1 MYPKISDLINDIFGT
16 HIQLPIQSYGMMMA
30 IAFVVAG
37 LILNSEL
44 KRKEK
49 ERILKPHS
57 KKIIEGL
64 PATPFEIAFSGFIAF
79 ILGFKIIG
87 IILDYKFFV
96 DNPQE
101 YILSWKGSWL
111 GGLLVG
117 GFSAY
122 YTWHSKEKKKLSK
135 PKTKFVEIHPHE
147 LTLNILF
154 VAAVFGLIGAKL
166 FDMMEHLDELFRD
179 PLGTLFSFS
188 GLSFYGGL
196 ILGAIA
202 VILYTKKHGIAFEHI
217 ADATAPALILA
228 YAVGRIGCQLA
239 GDGCWGIPNPNP
251 KPQWLSFL
259 PNWLWSF
266 NYPHNVINEGI
277 PIPGCEGQH
286 CFVLPQPVFPT
297 PLYETIICTLFFL
310 ILWGIRKKLSIPG
323 LLFGIYLMLNALE
336 RFFIEEIRVNRNYKI
351 IGSIELSQAQIIAI
365 AIFITGVVLSFIF
378 YRKHKKLQTQ
388 RI

>member
-30 IAFVVAG
+30 IAFVVGG

-44 KRKEK
+44 KRKEREK
-49 ERILKPHS
+49 ILKPHS

-64 PATPFEIAFSGFIAF
+64 PATPFEIALSGFIAF

-111 GGLLVG
+111 GGILVG

-228 YAVGRIGCQLA
+228 YAIGRIGCQLA

-310 ILWGIRKKLSIPG
+310 ILWGIRKKLNIPG

-378 YRKHKKLQTQ
+378 YRKYKKLQTQ

>member
-1 MYPKISDLINDIFGT
+1 M
-16 HIQLPIQSYGMMMA
+16 
-30 IAFVVAG
+30 
-37 LILNSEL
+37 
-44 KRKEK
+44 
-49 ERILKPHS
+49 
-57 KKIIEGL
+57 
-64 PATPFEIAFSGFIAF
+64 PATPFEIALSGFIAF

-111 GGLLVG
+111 GGILVG

-310 ILWGIRKKLSIPG
+310 ILWGIRKKLNIPG

-336 RFFIEEIRVNRNYKI
+336 RFFIEEIRVNRKYKI

-378 YRKHKKLQTQ
+378 YRKYKKLQTQ

>member
-30 IAFVVAG
+30 IAFVVGG

-44 KRKEK
+44 KRKEREK
-49 ERILKPHS
+49 ILKPHS

-64 PATPFEIAFSGFIAF
+64 PATPFEIALSGFIAF

>member
-30 IAFVVAG
+30 IAFVVGG

-44 KRKEK
+44 KRKEREK
-49 ERILKPHS
+49 ILKPHS

-64 PATPFEIAFSGFIAF
+64 PATPFEIALSGFIAF

-87 IILDYKFFV
+87 IILDYKFLV

-111 GGLLVG
+111 GGILVG

-228 YAVGRIGCQLA
+228 YAIGRIGCQLA

-310 ILWGIRKKLSIPG
+310 ILWGIRKKLNIPG

-378 YRKHKKLQTQ
+378 YRKYKKLQTQ

>member
-44 KRKEK
+44 KRKER

-64 PATPFEIAFSGFIAF
+64 PATPFEIASSGFIAF

-111 GGLLVG
+111 GGILVG

-188 GLSFYGGL
+188 GLAFYGGL

-202 VILYTKKHGIAFEHI
+202 VILYTKKYDIAFEHI
-217 ADATAPALILA
+217 ADATAPALMLA

-365 AIFITGVVLSFIF
+365 AIFITGVALSFIF
-378 YRKHKKLQTQ
+378 YRKYKKLQTQ

>member
-111 GGLLVG
+111 GGILVG

-188 GLSFYGGL
+188 GLTFYGGL

-310 ILWGIRKKLSIPG
+310 ILWGIRKKLNIPG

>member
-30 IAFVVAG
+30 IAFVVGG

-44 KRKEK
+44 KRKEREK
-49 ERILKPHS
+49 ILKPHS

-64 PATPFEIAFSGFIAF
+64 PATPFEIALSGFIAF

-111 GGLLVG
+111 GGILVG

-154 VAAVFGLIGAKL
+154 VAVVFGLIGAKL

-188 GLSFYGGL
+188 GLTFYGGL

-310 ILWGIRKKLSIPG
+310 ILWGIRKKLNIPG

-378 YRKHKKLQTQ
+378 YRKYKKLQTQ

>member
-44 KRKEK
+44 KRKER

-64 PATPFEIAFSGFIAF
+64 PATPFEIALSGFIAF

-111 GGLLVG
+111 GGILVG

-310 ILWGIRKKLSIPG
+310 ILWGIRKKLNIPG
-323 LLFGIYLMLNALE
+323 LLFGIYLILNALE

-378 YRKHKKLQTQ
+378 YRKYKKLQTQ

>member
-44 KRKEK
+44 KRKEREK
-49 ERILKPHS
+49 ILKPHS

-64 PATPFEIAFSGFIAF
+64 PATPFEIALSGFIAF

-111 GGLLVG
+111 GGILVG

-166 FDMMEHLDELFRD
+166 FDIMEHLDELFRD

-188 GLSFYGGL
+188 GLTFYGGL

-266 NYPHNVINEGI
+266 NYPHNVVNEGI

-378 YRKHKKLQTQ
+378 YRKYKKLQTQ

>member
-1 MYPKISDLINDIFGT
+1 
-16 HIQLPIQSYGMMMA
+16 
-30 IAFVVAG
+30 
-37 LILNSEL
+37 
-44 KRKEK
+44 
-49 ERILKPHS
+49 
-57 KKIIEGL
+57 
-64 PATPFEIAFSGFIAF
+64 
-79 ILGFKIIG
+79 

-111 GGLLVG
+111 GGILVG

-188 GLSFYGGL
+188 GLAFYGGL

-202 VILYTKKHGIAFEHI
+202 VILYTKKYDIAFEHI
-217 ADATAPALILA
+217 ADATAPALMLA

-336 RFFIEEIRVNRNYKI
+336 RFFIEEIRVNQNYKI

-365 AIFITGVVLSFIF
+365 AIFITGVALSFIF
-378 YRKHKKLQTQ
+378 YRKYKKLQTQ

>member
-44 KRKEK
+44 KRKER

-64 PATPFEIAFSGFIAF
+64 PATPFEIASSGFIAF

-111 GGLLVG
+111 GGILVG

-188 GLSFYGGL
+188 GLAFYGGL

-202 VILYTKKHGIAFEHI
+202 VILYTKKYDIAFEHI
-217 ADATAPALILA
+217 ADATAPALMLA

-336 RFFIEEIRVNRNYKI
+336 RFFIEEIRVNQNYKI

-365 AIFITGVVLSFIF
+365 AIFITGVALSFIF
-378 YRKHKKLQTQ
+378 YRKYKKLQTQ